1 MARLELTL
9 HRSRGT
15 WRTMRLQKRIFAVE
29 MVLFG
34 LFAPVPAY
42 PGRAGLAKYSITGAD
57 ELRL

>member
-15 WRTMRLQKRIFAVE
+15 LRTMRLQKRIFAVE

-42 PGRAGLAKYSITGAD
+42 GRAG
-57 ELRL
+57 EV